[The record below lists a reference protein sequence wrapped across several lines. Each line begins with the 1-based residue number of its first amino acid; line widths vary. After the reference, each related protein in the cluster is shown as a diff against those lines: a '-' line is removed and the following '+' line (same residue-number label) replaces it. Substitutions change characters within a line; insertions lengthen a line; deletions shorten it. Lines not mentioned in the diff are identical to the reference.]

1 MKPWENPYFEE
12 DYENPDC
19 DCYGCATMR
28 HECWYDYIER
38 KKKRRNKKMRMTY
51 EYKPKCRN
59 CGKAGSKYCV
69 TLKNHTMEIK

>member
-38 KKKRRNKKMRMTY
+38 RKKEKEQKNG
-51 EYKPKCRN
+51 
-59 CGKAGSKYCV
+59 GKANER
-69 TLKNHTMEIK
+69 L

>member
-38 KKKRRNKKMRMTY
+38 RKKEKEENNDKKKLKLNL
-51 EYKPKCRN
+51 
-59 CGKAGSKYCV
+59 
-69 TLKNHTMEIK
+69 LKNNLWQLAKLFITILMI

>member
-28 HECWYDYIER
+28 HACQYE
-38 KKKRRNKKMRMTY
+38 KRRGEKND
-51 EYKPKCRN
+51 
-59 CGKAGSKYCV
+59 SKN
-69 TLKNHTMEIK
+69 TTNER

>member
-28 HECWYDYIER
+28 HECWYDYKERR
-38 KKKRRNKKMRMTY
+38 KKEK
-51 EYKPKCRN
+51 EQ
-59 CGKAGSKYCV
+59 
-69 TLKNHTMEIK
+69 KNDTSCSDI

>member
-12 DYENPDC
+12 DYETPDC

-38 KKKRRNKKMRMTY
+38 RKKEREGTKKCMMMMKKK
-51 EYKPKCRN
+51 
-59 CGKAGSKYCV
+59 
-69 TLKNHTMEIK
+69 

>member
-1 MKPWENPYFEE
+1 MKPWENPYYEE

-38 KKKRRNKKMRMTY
+38 RKKEKEQTNDT
-51 EYKPKCRN
+51 PCN
-59 CGKAGSKYCV
+59 D
-69 TLKNHTMEIK
+69 I